1 MKTDI
6 HPKYYKDAKAIC
18 ACGAVYNFGNTV
30 KEIKVDTCSACH
42 PFYTGKKRI
51 LDSSGRVERFKQKMV
66 HAHDF
71 EQKKKEREE
80 EKKKTVLDKIEEEK
94 ERQEKVKEE
103 AQLKE
108 MTIDTP
114 SVAEK
119 VVKDEKEEKKVKSKK
134 KKK

>member
-71 EQKKKEREE
+71 EQ
-80 EKKKTVLDKIEEEK
+80 EEK